1 MKDYLNTKN
10 HHKHL
15 SLILLLTLAS
25 CDNVAD
31 FSSSEYLGKSDAKY
45 MSAEVH
51 GAYLQCYPL
60 EQSVKEVCLSALAQ
74 KYISAKRKTDAKY
87 IQAFELE
94 AEKFGFKRFLNTHN
108 LPCEEVDS
116 GPIFDANAR
125 AYIVTCKPVKQYHM
139 QFNYSTK
146 EWILQ

>member
-1 MKDYLNTKN
+1 MEDYLNTKN

-25 CDNVAD
+25 CDNVSD
-31 FSSSEYLGKSDAKY
+31 FSSSECLGKSDAKY

-60 EQSVKEVCLSALAQ
+60 EQSEKDVCLSAFAL
-74 KYISAKRKTDAKY
+74 KYISAKQKTDAKY
-87 IQAFELE
+87 IQAFEFE
-94 AEKFGFKRFLNTHN
+94 AEKLGFKRFLNAHN
-108 LPCEEVDS
+108 LPCEEVS
-116 GPIFDANAR
+116 GGPIFDANAST
-125 AYIVTCKPVKQYHM
+125 YIVTCKPIKKYHM

-146 EWILQ
+146 EWNLN